1 MLSLRAVGGVAG
13 VAELVDAPDL
23 GSGDE
28 SRGGS
33 TPFARTIRARLRK
46 GEEHAERFRGLPFFL
61 VPLDKFSRG
70 DAALRN
76 LTGHSAR
83 F

>member
-1 MLSLRAVGGVAG
+1 MRAERKGHAIERRPRTRAMSFAAGPFGAAPAG

-33 TPFARTIRARLRK
+33 TPSARTNTALSRK
-46 GEEHAERFRGLPFFL
+46 IIGKVATA
-61 VPLDKFSRG
+61 G
-70 DAALRN
+70 DL
-76 LTGHSAR
+76 
-83 F
+83 